1 VRLCWDLTEWQI
13 QKRVDGGFWKRQD
26 DAEEMT
32 SEGFKKKDGPG
43 ARWEV
48 ACCFSPFHSDPA
60 KSRQPAKGFRLMIG
74 WSAGSVG
81 QYMPPFPNKPTSLV
95 LDSGGNAPD

>member
-1 VRLCWDLTEWQI
+1 MRLYWDLTEWQI

-43 ARWEV
+43 ARWHV
-48 ACCFSPFHSDPA
+48 AF
-60 KSRQPAKGFRLMIG
+60 
-74 WSAGSVG
+74 
-81 QYMPPFPNKPTSLV
+81 PPSTRTLPS
-95 LDSGGNAPD
+95 LDSPPRVFV